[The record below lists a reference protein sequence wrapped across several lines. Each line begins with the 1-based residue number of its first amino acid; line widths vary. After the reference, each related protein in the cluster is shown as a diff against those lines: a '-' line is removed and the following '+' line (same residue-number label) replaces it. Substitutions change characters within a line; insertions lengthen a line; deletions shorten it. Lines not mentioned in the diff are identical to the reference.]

1 MAKNAYAWGKMKKKK
16 KKEPSPGDR
25 ILNEFRAKQKKI
37 AHKEKKNRKK
47 AKKEKKAKKAKKE
60 WYQKQG
66 HRHQ

>member
-16 KKEPSPGDR
+16 KEPSPGHR

-37 AHKEKKNRKK
+37 AHKEKKKTRKLENR
-47 AKKEKKAKKAKKE
+47 KKAKKAKKE

>member
-1 MAKNAYAWGKMKKKK
+1 M
-16 KKEPSPGDR
+16 
-25 ILNEFRAKQKKI
+25 NEFRAKQKKI
-37 AHKEKKNRKK
+37 AHTEKKNRKK